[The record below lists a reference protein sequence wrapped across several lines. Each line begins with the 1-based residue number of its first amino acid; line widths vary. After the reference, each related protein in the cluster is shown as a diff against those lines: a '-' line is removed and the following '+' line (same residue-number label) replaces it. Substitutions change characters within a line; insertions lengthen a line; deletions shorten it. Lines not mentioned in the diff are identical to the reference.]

1 MTTQNQSLSGLTRRS
16 IVSSL
21 AVALPAAAMAST
33 SLSVPAIAAPAGEA
47 DPIFAA
53 ISAYN
58 VAREAEMAALAEY
71 CRREE
76 MVKREIGTLSPSV
89 LVFSPNGPDAIHGQ
103 QVLAYTHEQ
112 IDHFCPPNL
121 KPRLNAL
128 AHRSFAELKRTHDDI
143 MGDAERVRDET
154 WDATNDAIDA
164 VVETVPVTT
173 AGALGLL
180 GFQRDI
186 LESDWQRLTE
196 DHFAS
201 IIDSLDGVLRT
212 MQAQA

>member
-1 MTTQNQSLSGLTRRS
+1 MTTQNQPGLTRRS

-58 VAREAEMAALAEY
+58 VAREAELAALAEY

-76 MVKREIGTLSPSV
+76 MVKREIGTLDPSV
-89 LVFSPNGPDAIHGQ
+89 LVFSPTGPDAIHGQ

-112 IDHFCPPNL
+112 IDKFCPPNL

-128 AHRSFAELKRTHDDI
+128 AHRSFAELKRTYDEI
-143 MGDAERVRDET
+143 MGDAERVRDEA
-154 WDATNDAIDA
+154 WDAANDALDA

-180 GFQRDI
+180 GFQRD
-186 LESDWQRLTE
+186 LVESDWLRLTV
-196 DHFAS
+196 DHAVR
-201 IIDSLDGVLRT
+201 IIDSLEGVLLT